1 MALHRLK
8 GYGANLGNRIDI
20 QLDKDFVVFQGCEQ
34 EALAVYLSGVLTMRL
49 KEATTIKHIRL
60 HLRGV
65 RRLSPDT
72 QCSLPART
80 GRKRLC
86 SETEFYSRTW
96 NFHDGYREA
105 PKTVPAGEYKYPFDV
120 VMEGSLPAT
129 VEGLKEASISYLF
142 TVEIGRRHVRDITLN
157 KPLRVIRVPDLEPCS
172 HDFTLDEVWA
182 NKIAYRIG
190 IQNRTVAL
198 GTRIDVDYVF
208 ASLLMGLKIAFIE
221 SQLLEFR
228 DFGLDPNNGRSA
240 HVARTETIVCRDRY
254 NLDEEYSSKA
264 VESYQFSRSLQLPRA
279 LGQCIQDTEDM
290 GVKVSHKLKIHVR
303 MHNPDAHE
311 SELRLAIPVLI
322 YLSPYYRVWEDSFCG
337 ETIPL
342 PETLN
347 PSEEC
352 PPAYGM
358 HELDQ
363 LYMPQD

>member
-8 GYGANLGNRIDI
+8 GHGSNMGHRFNI
-20 QLDKDFVVFQGCEQ
+20 QLDKDLVVFQGSEQ
-34 EALAVYLSGVLTMRL
+34 EALAVYLSGTLTLRL
-49 KEATTIKHIRL
+49 KETTTIKYIRL

-65 RRLSPDT
+65 RRV
-72 QCSLPART
+72 SLPART

-86 SETEFYSRTW
+86 SESEFYSRTW
-96 NFHDGYREA
+96 NFYDGYRE
-105 PKTVPAGEYKYPFDV
+105 PPMTVPAGEYKYPFDV
-120 VMEGSLPAT
+120 VMEGSLPAS
-129 VEGLKEASISYLF
+129 VEGLKDASISYLF
-142 TVEIGRRHVRDITLN
+142 TVEIGRRHGRDITFD

-190 IQNRTVAL
+190 IQNRTVPL

-208 ASLLMGLKIAFIE
+208 APLLRDMTITFIE
-221 SQLLEFR
+221 SQLLELR
-228 DFGLDPNNGRSA
+228 DLSLNPNDGTSA
-240 HVARTETIVCRDRY
+240 HAARTETIVCRDRY
-254 NLDEEYSSKA
+254 TLDEYSGKA
-264 VESYQFSRSLQLPRA
+264 VETYQFSRSLQLPQG
-279 LGQCIQDTEDM
+279 LGHCVQDTEDM
-290 GVKVSHKLKIHVR
+290 GVKVSHKLKVHVR
-303 MHNPDAHE
+303 MHNPDGHE

-322 YLSPYYRVWEDSFCG
+322 YLSPYYRVWEDSFCA

-347 PSEEC
+347 PSDEC

>member
-8 GYGANLGNRIDI
+8 GHSANAGHRIDI
-20 QLDKDFVVFQGCEQ
+20 QLDKDFAVFQGSEQ
-34 EALAVYLSGVLTMRL
+34 EALAVYLSGILTMRL
-49 KEATTIKHIRL
+49 KEPTTIKYIRL

-65 RRLSPDT
+65 RRV
-72 QCSLPART
+72 SLPARA

-86 SETEFYSRTW
+86 SENEFYSPTW
-96 NFHDGYREA
+96 NFHDAYREA
-105 PKTVPAGEYKYPFDV
+105 PKTFPAGEYKYPFDV
-120 VMEGSLPAT
+120 VMEGSMPAS

-142 TVEIGRRHVRDITLN
+142 TVEIGRRHARDITFHR
-157 KPLRVIRVPDLEPCS
+157 PLRVIRVPDLEPCA

-190 IQNRTVAL
+190 IQNRAVAF

-208 ASLLMGLKIAFIE
+208 AALLKDLKIAFVE
-221 SQLLEFR
+221 SRLLEFR
-228 DFGLDPNNGRSA
+228 ECSMGAGDKASA
-240 HVARTETIVCRDRY
+240 HCGPIETIVCSDRY
-254 NLDEEYSSKA
+254 TLDGECSDKGVGA
-264 VESYQFSRSLQLPRA
+264 HQFSRSLHLPRA
-279 LGQCIQDTEDM
+279 LGQCVQDTDEI

-303 MHNPDAHE
+303 MQNPDGHE

-337 ETIPL
+337 ETLPP

-347 PSEEC
+347 PSDQV

-363 LYMPQD
+363 LYMPQDQLA